1 MQTTDAFRRTKAS
14 RDFPLPSWCKQTNRL
29 SFCQANLDGDK
40 CKGWSA
46 RLIFT
51 HKLQP
56 DHGFMLQGNQISP
69 RVHLNTAVALSPSCL
84 NAFKTKHRL
93 CPPPPLLLIIYFFV
107 WRSKPFIAHNFSYH
121 LLGHLLQINS
131 T

>member
-1 MQTTDAFRRTKAS
+1 MHLEEPKLHKIFLSLVDVGKPTDC
-14 RDFPLPSWCKQTNRL
+14 L
-29 SFCQANLDGDK
+29 CQANPDGDK

-69 RVHLNTAVALSPSCL
+69 CVHLNTAVALSPSCL
-84 NAFKTKHRL
+84 NVFKTKHRL
-93 CPPPPLLLIIYFFV
+93 CPLL
-107 WRSKPFIAHNFSYH
+107 HSY
-121 LLGHLLQINS
+121 
-131 T
+131 